1 MYSPP
6 DGIATQQRPPSL
18 PSVNLFYTASSTII
32 MTGSFETICKT
43 RAAPEQQLKADVQSW
58 RASRCF
64 LLAAAAVA
72 ARLTL
77 SFAAVKSI
85 LSAKKKPGSLP
96 GAHRGA
102 RDYQLLK

>member
-1 MYSPP
+1 
-6 DGIATQQRPPSL
+6 
-18 PSVNLFYTASSTII
+18 

-58 RASRCF
+58 CASRCF
-64 LLAAAAVA
+64 LLAAAAAA

-85 LSAKKKPGSLP
+85 PKRKEEEKKPGSLP